1 MFVGPP
7 FLPDGPHCAVSA
19 GPELA
24 FLYLGS
30 QVRAV
35 PKSVQYPSMCSTG
48 SHSAAPA
55 FIPKKITF
63 G

>member
-7 FLPDGPHCAVSA
+7 FLPDGPHCVVSA

-30 QVRAV
+30 QVHAV
-35 PKSVQYPSMCSTG
+35 PKYV
-48 SHSAAPA
+48 
-55 FIPKKITF
+55 
-63 G
+63 